1 MAHPLAV
8 INSGT
13 VETLAANRT
22 ITAAELLANTV
33 FTFDPGG
40 SGRNVVLPNASS
52 SYKGQMV
59 FIANAADAAEVL
71 TIQADSA
78 TVCTPT
84 QNETALVVC
93 TGVKWYGLVGA
104 NS

>member
-8 INSGT
+8 ISSGA
-13 VETLAANRT
+13 VETLSGART
-22 ITAAELLANTV
+22 ISATELLKNTV

-40 SGRNVVLPNASS
+40 AGRNVVLPNASS
-52 SYKGQMV
+52 AYAGQMV

-84 QNETALVVC
+84 QNETALVIC